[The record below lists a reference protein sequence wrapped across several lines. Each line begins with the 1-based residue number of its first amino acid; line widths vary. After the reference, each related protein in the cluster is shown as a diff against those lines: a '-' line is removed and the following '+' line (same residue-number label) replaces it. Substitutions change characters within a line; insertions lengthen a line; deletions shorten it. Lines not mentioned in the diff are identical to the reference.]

1 MIFPYDPGD
10 TFVIEG
16 VYYSCIHQTDALCVF
31 EPKDPADGDA
41 KTLGRTEISFLR
53 RSNNWRYIPGP
64 RTKERMRATASRG
77 TKALQSAHPD
87 DRESAIFAYMECMNL
102 KTFHDARAVTLTP
115 ESLEESWPKIV
126 GAFRANE
133 ETRNVGDGPTRGGST
148 LPQQRKSHAPATLLK
163 LYRKLRKN
171 SYDPSVL
178 LPRYRVRKGEG
189 RRFCQETEEFI
200 SENIRAYATLEQ
212 ETKSSVARQT
222 RNALLEENER
232 RAERGQRPLHV
243 PSERTIE
250 RRIDLLDPFEVAV
263 YRQGIDQARMD
274 FAVSSG
280 GLDLL
285 FPLERVEID
294 EWKADIRTLFQRLG
308 IWNELPADIREDV
321 PSGRRWVYAAID
333 CATRCI
339 LALAVCD
346 RPNADTARRVIGQI
360 LEDKTE
366 AARAAGAEGD
376 WDFFGTP
383 HLICADTGSAFSAD
397 MFVTAVNSLGS
408 MILFPLVKIPELRS
422 RIERVFGTMTRQIM
436 PWLPGRVFE
445 NPKARGDYPSEAR
458 TVLTDEEL
466 TRILT
471 IWVVDHYHHQPHRG
485 LPGGQSP
492 ASRWRELVQK
502 YDVTEPPDLNT
513 RRVALGYEFERTPSS
528 EGVVFLSN
536 HYSCSELVQFWRNN
550 KGKPVK
556 LRIEPS
562 NIGAVSIEI
571 GTEWFPAPARNGE
584 ELEGM
589 TLTNWTKVMRELRST
604 YAGEAMATLPQRNR
618 AIRKIK
624 AIVGD
629 ARQREGL
636 IDPEYSA
643 EHLEYLDKNLCGG
656 LLFDHPD
663 QPPAAAE
670 GAPFGRLITPSTT
683 VANSATLK
691 SHEEQTKPTLA
702 VTSHSEPAW
711 KLED

>member
-1 MIFPYDPGD
+1 MIFPYEPDD
-10 TFVIEG
+10 TFVIHG
-16 VYYSCIHQTDALCVF
+16 RRYSCAHQTDALCVF
-31 EPKDPADGDA
+31 EPEDPADSA
-41 KTLGRTEISFLR
+41 TKTLSRAEISFLR

-64 RTKERMRATASRG
+64 RTKERMKVTLSRG
-77 TKALQSAHPD
+77 TKALQSAHPE
-87 DRESAIFAYMECMNL
+87 DRASAIFAYMECMNL
-102 KTFHDARAVTLTP
+102 KTFHDAGAVTLTP
-115 ESLEESWPKIV
+115 KSLDENWEKIV
-126 GAFRANE
+126 GALRANE
-133 ETRNVGDGPTRGGST
+133 ETRNIGDAPNRGGRP
-148 LPQQRKSHAPATLLK
+148 LPPQRRSHSPETLLK

-171 SYDPSVL
+171 NYDPSVL
-178 LPRYRVRKGEG
+178 VPRYRVRKGEG
-189 RRFCQETEEFI
+189 RRFSQETEEFI
-200 SENIRAYATLEQ
+200 SESIRTYATLEQ

-222 RNALLEENER
+222 CDALREENER
-232 RAERGQRPLHV
+232 RAEHGQRLLHV

-250 RRIDLLDPFEVAV
+250 RRIDLLDPFEVAI
-263 YRQGIDQARMD
+263 YRQGVDQARMD
-274 FAVSSG
+274 FAASSG

-308 IWNELPADIREDV
+308 IWDELPADIREDV

-333 CATRCI
+333 CSTRCI

-346 RPNADTARRVIGQI
+346 RPNADAARRVLGQI

-366 AARAAGAEGD
+366 AARAAGAEGG

-397 MFVTAVNSLGS
+397 MFITAVNFLGS
-408 MILFPLVKIPELRS
+408 AILFPPVKIPELRS
-422 RIERVFGTMTRQIM
+422 RIERLFGTMTRQIT

-458 TVLTDEEL
+458 TILTDEEL

-492 ASRWRELVQK
+492 ASRWRDLVQK
-502 YDVTEPPDLNT
+502 YHVTEPPDLNT

-536 HYSCSELVQFWRNN
+536 HYSCPELVQFRRKN
-550 KGKPVK
+550 KGRSVK

-562 NIGAVSIEI
+562 NIGAISVEI
-571 GTEWFPAPARNGE
+571 GTEWFVAPALNGE

-604 YAGEAMATLPQRNR
+604 YAAEAVATLQQRNR
-618 AIRKIK
+618 AIHKIK
-624 AIVGD
+624 TIVAG
-629 ARQREGL
+629 ARLREGL
-636 IDPEYSA
+636 LDPEYSA
-643 EHLEYLDKNLCGG
+643 AHIEYLDKNLCGG
-656 LLFDHPD
+656 LLFDHPT
-663 QPPAAAE
+663 QPPASAE
-670 GAPFGRLITPSTT
+670 GVPFGRLITPSTT
-683 VANSATLK
+683 VANTSPSK
-691 SHEEQTKPTLA
+691 SQNETP
-702 VTSHSEPAW
+702 EPAPAAAPSREPTW
-711 KLED
+711 KLEN